1 MKIILVLIP
10 IIIKVNIHIFQ
21 KIEKKIKKIQKINQL
36 KMGLIR
42 DLYIFLLINMK
53 GQIE

>member
-1 MKIILVLIP
+1 MKIISELIK

-36 KMGLIR
+36 KMGIIR
-42 DLYIFLLINMK
+42 DLYNFLLINMK
-53 GQIE
+53 GQKE